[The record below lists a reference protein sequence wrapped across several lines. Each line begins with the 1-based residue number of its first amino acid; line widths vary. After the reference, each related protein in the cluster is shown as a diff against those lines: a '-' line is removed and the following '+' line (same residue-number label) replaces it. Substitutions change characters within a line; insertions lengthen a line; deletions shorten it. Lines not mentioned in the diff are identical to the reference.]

1 MLQQNNYLM
10 MIIMKILF
18 AHKTTFNVLQSLIII
33 YIGYNNLEQQS
44 QRRREMTTVLDSA
57 LIHFKTK
64 KKQVLPLQK
73 LQEYFYNSIS
83 LRSRGTFVIP
93 FNRTSYGGK
102 SPVFRFSK
110 GGNSRTLENLMLP
123 QS

>member
-1 MLQQNNYLM
+1 M

-18 AHKTTFNVLQSLIII
+18 ALKKVILNLYVFILNKYHKTTFNVLQSLIII

-64 KKQVLPLQK
+64 KKQGIHVSEK
-73 LQEYFYNSIS
+73 I
-83 LRSRGTFVIP
+83 
-93 FNRTSYGGK
+93 
-102 SPVFRFSK
+102 
-110 GGNSRTLENLMLP
+110 
-123 QS
+123 